1 MEHLAICN
9 PIQESYYHHDVINLW
24 SASRQIVCV
33 TAGFWLSTAFVAH
46 DLFQS
51 KMISVHDITFLHI

>member
-9 PIQESYYHHDVINLW
+9 PIQESYYHVINLW

-33 TAGFWLSTAFVAH
+33 TEGFWLSTAFVAH
-46 DLFQS
+46 DLLQS
-51 KMISVHDITFLHI
+51 EIISVHDMSVLHI